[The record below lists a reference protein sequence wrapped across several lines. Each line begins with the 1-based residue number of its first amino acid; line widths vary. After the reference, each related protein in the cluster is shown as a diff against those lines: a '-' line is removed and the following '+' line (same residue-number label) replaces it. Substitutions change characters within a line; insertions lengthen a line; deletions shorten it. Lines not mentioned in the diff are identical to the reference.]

1 MYFQTC
7 SSTKFKITLT
17 RLQKVSYDIKTVD
30 FSIRGDPKSIIEKQN
45 NDRVKD
51 NFFDVV
57 VETMRNS
64 EVNYED
70 GKLFGGK
77 RVEIDV
83 HVKYSIND
91 GEYIKNNKEEK
102 EGVLEEFV
110 VDILN
115 IVLIDENEIDS
126 IELNQWIGDGD
137 IGMNIV
143 IREV

>member
-1 MYFQTC
+1 MAL
-7 SSTKFKITLT
+7 SGLGASA
-17 RLQKVSYDIKTVD
+17 
-30 FSIRGDPKSIIEKQN
+30 
-45 NDRVKD
+45 
-51 NFFDVV
+51 
-57 VETMRNS
+57 
-64 EVNYED
+64 
-70 GKLFGGK
+70 

-83 HVKYSIND
+83 HVKYSKND